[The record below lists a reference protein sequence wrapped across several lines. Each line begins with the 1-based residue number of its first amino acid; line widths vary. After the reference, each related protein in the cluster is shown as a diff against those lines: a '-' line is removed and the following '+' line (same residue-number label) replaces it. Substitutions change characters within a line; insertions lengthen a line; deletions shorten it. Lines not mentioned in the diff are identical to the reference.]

1 MRRFMPFL
9 VALGLVAAV
18 VVPYL
23 ALGGGSFEP
32 TPVADPCEPREQ
44 ADADGVGETIE
55 RVALKA
61 VDGVACKLG
70 VSREDLMLAVRNDQ
84 ALDEF
89 SAEHGVK
96 RSEAEQAVR
105 AGLLRAVDDANEA
118 GALPGFVAPLV
129 RGAVERIPPSR
140 LLDLLEQLPTIAG
153 TLGGRR

>member
-1 MRRFMPFL
+1 MRRFMPVL

-70 VSREDLMLAVRNDQ
+70 VSREDLVLALRSED
-84 ALDEF
+84 AFAAF
-89 SAEHGVK
+89 STKHGIDRAEAERAIHDGLV
-96 RSEAEQAVR
+96 SAVDEAEQD
-105 AGLLRAVDDANEA
+105 GT
-118 GALPGFVAPLV
+118 LPDLIAPLV
-129 RGAVERIPPSR
+129 RKAAESVSPW
-140 LLDLLEQLPTIAG
+140 LLLETLERLGSFLP
-153 TLGGRR
+153 

>member
-1 MRRFMPFL
+1 MKRILPFL

-70 VSREDLMLAVRNDQ
+70 VSREDLVLALRSED
-84 ALDEF
+84 AFAAF
-89 SAEHGVK
+89 STKHGIDRTEAERAIHDGLV
-96 RSEAEQAVR
+96 SAVDEAEQD
-105 AGLLRAVDDANEA
+105 GT
-118 GALPGFVAPLV
+118 LPDLIAPLV
-129 RGAVERIPPSR
+129 RKAAESVSPW
-140 LLDLLEQLPTIAG
+140 LLLEMLERLGSFLP
-153 TLGGRR
+153 

>member
-1 MRRFMPFL
+1 MRRFMPVL

-70 VSREDLMLAVRNDQ
+70 VSREDLVLALRSED
-84 ALDEF
+84 AFAAF
-89 SAEHGVK
+89 STKHGIDRAEAERAIHDGLV
-96 RSEAEQAVR
+96 SAVDEAEQD
-105 AGLLRAVDDANEA
+105 GT
-118 GALPGFVAPLV
+118 LPGLIAPLV
-129 RGAVERIPPSR
+129 RKAAESVSPW
-140 LLDLLEQLPTIAG
+140 LLLETLERLGSFLP
-153 TLGGRR
+153 